1 MRYVYVD
8 IDENRVVC
16 IDKRKSDYH
25 ANLYAEYVVSEDF
38 DMSKVITTT
47 AGEEITVNYCLTAE
61 EFLERFN
68 SDYKQKRI
76 TAYPKIEDQLDKI
89 YHEGI
94 DAWKAE
100 ITAIK
105 NKYPKPD

>member
-1 MRYVYVD
+1 MRYVY
-8 IDENRVVC
+8 INLTQNRVVC
-16 IDKRKSDYH
+16 IDKRKNSR
-25 ANLYAEYVVSEDF
+25 YAELYSEYIVSDEF
-38 DMSKVITTT
+38 DMSKVITTPE
-47 AGEEITVNYCLTAE
+47 GEEITVNYCLTAE

-68 SDYKQKRI
+68 SDYRQKRI

-105 NKYPKPD
+105 NKYPKL